1 MGRIRVESDS
11 LLLNRP
17 GAGGTQNTLM
27 DDISNPTRWNEAV
40 GKSLARTF
48 TRERLATIPD
58 VMATGVAIVLPWSTS
73 LTVVFVWLYL
83 ASLLPGLRFAR
94 LRDAFLEPLSAVP
107 TLLFLLAVVGM
118 MWADVTW
125 GERLKGLSAY
135 RFMLFIPGLI
145 LHFRT
150 SAHAH
155 WVLAGGLLS
164 CSVLLLISWA
174 IYLFPSIPWQRP
186 VHSPDVPIK
195 DHITQG
201 IEFTFC
207 IFALAGLGRWAWLK
221 RQPWACAGFT
231 LLMVAFAGNILYV
244 APSRTVLVALP
255 VVILLFAWRQFGWP
269 GLTAAV
275 LTTTVVAALVWAS
288 SPTVRNAVGRA
299 VADVELYPHNFQT
312 SVGIRLEFWRKSL
325 EFVLEAPAIGH
336 GTGTIEE
343 RFRRDAQVDGTG
355 VTTTNPHNQVLGVAL
370 QLGFIGVA
378 VLLAMWFVHAAFFWS
393 ASGLAAWIGAATV
406 AQFVISSLFNSVFF
420 DFTPALG
427 YALVI
432 GIAGA
437 VVLQNK
443 SSRSGAAGEL
453 RPPSF
458 LAPESASKS

>member
-1 MGRIRVESDS
+1 MRKRFHMNEMSKRPRWDATVADS
-11 LLLNRP
+11 LAP
-17 GAGGTQNTLM
+17 
-27 DDISNPTRWNEAV
+27 IFS
-40 GKSLARTF
+40 
-48 TRERLATIPD
+48 RERLATIPD
-58 VMATGVAIVLPWSTS
+58 AMAAGVAIVLPWSTS

-83 ASLLPGLRFAR
+83 ASLLPVLGFAK

-118 MWADVTW
+118 IWADVSW
-125 GERLKGLSAY
+125 GDRLKGLSAY

-174 IYLFPSIPWQRP
+174 IYLFPAIPWQRP

-207 IFALAGLGRWAWLK
+207 IFALAGLGGRAWLK
-221 RQPWACAGFT
+221 RQRWACAAFT
-231 LLMVAFAGNILYV
+231 FLMLAFAGNILYV
-244 APSRTVLVALP
+244 APSRTVLVVLP
-255 VVILLFAWRQFGWP
+255 VVILLFAWRQFGWR
-269 GLTAAV
+269 GLTGAV
-275 LTTTVVAALVWAS
+275 LITTVVAAFVWAS
-288 SPTVRNAVGRA
+288 SPTVRNAIGRA

-343 RFRRDAQVDGTG
+343 RFRRDAQVDGAG
-355 VTTTNPHNQVLGVAL
+355 VTTTNPHNQVLAVAL

-378 VLLAMWFVHAAFFWS
+378 VLLAMWLVHAAFFWS
-393 ASGLAAWIGAATV
+393 ASGLAAWIGVATV
-406 AQFVISSLFNSVFF
+406 AQFIVSSLFNSVFF

-427 YALVI
+427 YALVV
-432 GIAGA
+432 GVAGA
-437 VVLQNK
+437 VVLQTGTSNAK
-443 SSRSGAAGEL
+443 RATQFRRGDY
-453 RPPSF
+453 
-458 LAPESASKS
+458 